1 MTIAVSPPS
10 PTFEPVNEIDH
21 LALAE
26 VRDLRSAIQC
36 FENGYPGFCLD
47 HTEGKLTGT
56 YTPTRSLSL
65 GENNFVKLSDILCE
79 GSSGSSLEK
88 LTRVHCYDLAV
99 TLSSSLLQLHATPWL
114 TSRLSK
120 HDIVFPDTFSDKIP
134 AQIIHPYI
142 AHACSA
148 ACDCQGKSLNI
159 YAIGTTTAD
168 STVVERN
175 SSHIASTDD
184 STRLLDLGI
193 LLLEI
198 YFNQPLESFYEG
210 NAIAERSELTDLGI
224 VKRWMTKEKGNLSWA
239 FQNAISHCLRCF
251 ADPNANLQ
259 DADFRQGVIEQVLL
273 PLQDELYIWKDGP
286 TKS

>member
-1 MTIAVSPPS
+1 
-10 PTFEPVNEIDH
+10 VNEIDH
-21 LALAE
+21 LALSE
-26 VRDLRSAIQC
+26 IRDLCTTIHS
-36 FENGYPGFCLD
+36 FEDGYPGFYLD

-56 YTPTRSLSL
+56 YTPTRSISL
-65 GENNFVKLSDILCE
+65 GRHNFVKLSDILRKDI
-79 GSSGSSLEK
+79 SGDSHEK
-88 LTRVHCYDLAV
+88 LTREHCYDLAV
-99 TLSSSLLQLHATPWL
+99 TLSSSLLQLHTTPWL

-120 HDIVFPDTFSDKIP
+120 HDIVFPDTSSDKIP
-134 AQIIHPYI
+134 AQILHPYI

-148 ACDCQGKSLNI
+148 ACDCQGKYLNI
-159 YAIGTTTAD
+159 HAIGSTTAD
-168 STVVERN
+168 STVLERN
-175 SSHIASTDD
+175 TSHIASTDD
-184 STRLLDLGI
+184 STRLLDLGV

-210 NAIAERSELTDLGI
+210 GVMAERSELTDLGV
-224 VKRWMTKEKGNLSWA
+224 VKRWMTREKGNLSWA